1 VRLHLPFIPSELF
14 TFIQKKLKRYITP
27 IQRRASNSNQATA
40 FKRKSSLTM
49 DALIA
54 MNRREL
60 EIASTMQNLQT
71 ELEKIRSEKT
81 DLLASLAKPV
91 LTTSLL
97 TPTKVKDTAVP
108 TAPKKPAITIRRRS
122 DSSSIS
128 ASAAAVAAAI
138 AVAAPA
144 APPAEAAAEA
154 DNDSAV
160 KHWKAF
166 KKTKADQIAAAQ
178 LTSGKPWGKA
188 RVKTAIRNAYTLEH
202 PAQAATLNQLEKTK
216 DATKAPRA
224 PSEWLQYV
232 AAVKAELRC
241 SHHDAMVE
249 AGRRRRATA
258 KAEA

>member
-1 VRLHLPFIPSELF
+1 
-14 TFIQKKLKRYITP
+14 
-27 IQRRASNSNQATA
+27 
-40 FKRKSSLTM
+40 M

-60 EIASTMQNLQT
+60 EIASIQQELQT
-71 ELEKIRSEKT
+71 ELEKIRSEKAA
-81 DLLASLAKPV
+81 LLISLAKPV
-91 LTTSLL
+91 LPTSLL
-97 TPTKVKDTAVP
+97 TPTKVKDSAIP
-108 TAPKKPAITIRRRS
+108 PAPKKAAIPKAIRRKS
-122 DSSSIS
+122 DSSVSSS
-128 ASAAAVAAAI
+128 ASASSSAAGAAAAI
-138 AVAAPA
+138 AAAAPT
-144 APPAEAAAEA
+144 
-154 DNDSAV
+154 DNDDAV

-202 PAQAATLNQLEKTK
+202 PAQAATLNQLEKAK

-232 AAVKAELRC
+232 AAVKAELGC

-249 AGRRRRATA
+249 AGRRRRSLGAA
-258 KAEA
+258 KTEA